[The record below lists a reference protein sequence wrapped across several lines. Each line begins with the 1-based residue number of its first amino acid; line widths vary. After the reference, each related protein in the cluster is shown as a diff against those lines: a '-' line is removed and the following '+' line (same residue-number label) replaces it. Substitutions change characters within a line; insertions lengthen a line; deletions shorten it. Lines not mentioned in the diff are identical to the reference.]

1 MQERWRPI
9 PGYEGKYEAS
19 NLGRIRSVD
28 RYEYYTGSNGSLHTR
43 FRKGSVIHAFD
54 IESPTRSGH
63 VYLSKDSKALP
74 FVISKII
81 AEVWVKN
88 PHNYSAIRH
97 KDGNKQNHA
106 ASNLKWVPYSNKS
119 KITSTEWRPVP
130 GYEGLYE
137 VSKGGKIRSVSR
149 SVTRTRV
156 LGDTTFS
163 DAPQYLPVELKPYG
177 ITRKGIKYHLHKR
190 TKSGYYGQTDEYVYG
205 HIVAA
210 KAFADAN

>member
-1 MQERWRPI
+1 MQERWRPV

-19 NLGRIRSVD
+19 NLGRIRSID
-28 RYEYYTGSNGSLHTR
+28 RYENYTSSNGSLHTR

-54 IESPTRSGH
+54 IDSPTRSGH
-63 VYLSKDSKALP
+63 VNLCKDSKVVP
-74 FVISKII
+74 VVISKII

-88 PHNYSAIRH
+88 PHNYSAICH

-106 ASNLKWVPYSNKS
+106 ASNLEWVPYSNKS

-149 SVTRTRV
+149 SVARTRF
-156 LGDTTFS
+156 LGGTTVS
-163 DAPQYLPVELKPYG
+163 DEPQYLPVELKPYG

>member
-1 MQERWRPI
+1 MQERWRPV
-9 PGYEGKYEAS
+9 PGYEDRYEAS

-28 RYEYYTGSNGSLHTR
+28 RFENYKNPDGSLHIR
-43 FRKGSVIHAFD
+43 FRKGKVIHAFD
-54 IESPTRSGH
+54 TDSPTRSGH
-63 VYLSKDSKALP
+63 VYLCKDSKVVP
-74 FVISKII
+74 VVISRII
-81 AEVWVKN
+81 AQVWVKN
-88 PHNYSAIRH
+88 PNNYSAICH

-106 ASNLKWVPYSNKS
+106 ASNLAWVPYSNKS

-137 VSKGGKIRSVSR
+137 VSKEGKIRSVSR

-156 LGDTTFS
+156 RGDITFC
-163 DAPQYLPVELKPYG
+163 DAPQYSPVELKPYG
-177 ITRKGIKYHLHKR
+177 VTKKGIKYHLHRR

>member
-1 MQERWRPI
+1 MQERWKPI
-9 PGYEGKYEAS
+9 PGYEGRYEAS

-28 RYEYYTGSNGSLHTR
+28 RYEDYTNSDGSLHRR
-43 FRKGSVIHAFD
+43 FRKGRVIHAFD
-54 IESPTRSGH
+54 TDSPTRSGH
-63 VYLSKDSKALP
+63 VYLCKDSKNVP
-74 FVISKII
+74 VVISKII
-81 AEVWVKN
+81 AEVWVNN
-88 PHNYSAIRH
+88 PHNYSAICH

-149 SVTRTRV
+149 SVKRTRV
-156 LGDTTFS
+156 RGDTTFS
-163 DAPQYLPVELKPYG
+163 DAPKYVPVELKPYE
-177 ITRKGIKYHLHKR
+177 ITKKGIKYHLHRR

-210 KAFADAN
+210 EAFADAK